1 VAFDGTNIW
10 VGADYALAQIR
21 ASDGKELGFFNATGG
36 STGVAFDGANIWVA
50 LSLGNILLKF

>member
-1 VAFDGTNIW
+1 VAFDGVNIW
-10 VGADYALAQIR
+10 VSANVALAELR
-21 ASDGKELGFFNATGG
+21 ASDGKRIGYFNANGG